1 MSLHPFAP
9 SATALFSVIDSAGAA
24 MVCGF
29 CMPHRV
35 SQHIT
40 APLKKAA
47 DGVEI
52 RGETSLNESLGKR
65 RRKRRGKKKKKK
77 KAKRKQKR
85 RKGHREK
92 TRENKKNENEK
103 RRRLQTNPTGRAN
116 EIYRDTQAKA
126 K

>member
-52 RGETSLNESLGKR
+52 RRETSLNESLGKR

-77 KAKRKQKR
+77 AKRKQKR

-92 TRENKKNENEK
+92 KRENKKNENEK